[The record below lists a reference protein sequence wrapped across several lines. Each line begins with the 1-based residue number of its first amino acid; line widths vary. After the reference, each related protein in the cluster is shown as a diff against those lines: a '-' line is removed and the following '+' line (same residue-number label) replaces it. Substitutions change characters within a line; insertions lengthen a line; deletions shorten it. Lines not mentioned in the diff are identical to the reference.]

1 MTKLVV
7 WDAYTGRLQVIAN
20 VGVITGCGNLHG
32 ILGRS
37 AAFVEAVGM
46 VPLKQVWLFPA
57 TMKPLEPVREMIG
70 MKWSCTKNHRKIRHI
85 EWRKESV

>member
-1 MTKLVV
+1 
-7 WDAYTGRLQVIAN
+7 
-20 VGVITGCGNLHG
+20 
-32 ILGRS
+32 
-37 AAFVEAVGM
+37 M

-85 EWRKESV
+85 EWRKESVLGAPDNPKSANYILKSRIEYPAILWVYTGCRKDLQEGS